1 MIVHSFNMGDVEDPE
16 IYAAVPLHDWQQ
28 TEQGKWV
35 MEHAIK
41 KPEFFIRM
49 GDHYGYKIVIEAK
62 FRQEDEVWY
71 NLKFK

>member
-41 KPEFFIRM
+41 KPMLFIRT
-49 GDHYGYKIVIEAK
+49 GDYYGYKIVIEAK
-62 FRQEDEVWY
+62 FNQEDEVWY